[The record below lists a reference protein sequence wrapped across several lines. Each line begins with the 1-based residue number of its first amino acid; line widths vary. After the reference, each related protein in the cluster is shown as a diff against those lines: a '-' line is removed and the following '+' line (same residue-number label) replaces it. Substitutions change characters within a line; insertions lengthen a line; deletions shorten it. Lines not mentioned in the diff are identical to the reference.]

1 MKQTDYLIETN
12 QHNYVVDFRIYETTG
27 AEISNAKELFDDET
41 EKPINDAET
50 LLFLKLFVE
59 EKFGY
64 EKEDLEQKEFDK
76 YQSQLIDESINSTL

>member
-1 MKQTDYLIETN
+1 MKQTDYLIETI

-41 EKPINDAET
+41 EKPITDSET

-64 EKEDLEQKEFDK
+64 EKEDLEQKDFEQ

>member
-1 MKQTDYLIETN
+1 MKKTDYLIETIN
-12 QHNYVVDFRIYETTG
+12 HNYVVDFRIYETSG

-41 EKPINDAET
+41 EKTITDAET

-64 EKEDLEQKEFDK
+64 KKEDLEQKEFEQ
-76 YQSQLIDESINSTL
+76 YQSQLIDESINLTL